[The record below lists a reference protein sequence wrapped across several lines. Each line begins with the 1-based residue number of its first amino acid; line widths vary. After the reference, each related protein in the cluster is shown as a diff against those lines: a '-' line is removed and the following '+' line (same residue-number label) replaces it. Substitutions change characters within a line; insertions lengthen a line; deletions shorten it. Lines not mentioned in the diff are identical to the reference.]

1 MVGMIVAIVLTF
13 TLSLALLLL
22 LLGGKSPVAARLT
35 ELAAGASV
43 APPAPSSID
52 VASRITQWFAP
63 LRKMFGLADDVE
75 VAQRLEAAGYRG
87 AVYVN
92 IYYTVKLLGPVVAAL
107 IVGFLIRGQ
116 NLFMWFMILG
126 AVGFL
131 GPDFWLTNA
140 VKQRRERIRLALP
153 DALDL
158 LIICMEAGLGMDQA
172 LIRIGEELRLAHKD
186 LSDEFL
192 FIRLEQR
199 AGKPRIE
206 AWRNMAA
213 SADPAPTSMN
223 VRTPSAYIASI
234 WSRNLTGAAEV
245 LGEPTA
251 DRVGLT
257 VVDRRVG
264 VAVHIDTRR
273 GQLEL
278 LQKFPQR
285 PHGAARQRA
294 VERGRHREAARGDAG
309 RGQPSVQCSRSR
321 ARSPRRRSA
330 AAR

>member
-1 MVGMIVAIVLTF
+1 M
-13 TLSLALLLL
+13 
-22 LLGGKSPVAARLT
+22 
-35 ELAAGASV
+35 
-43 APPAPSSID
+43 
-52 VASRITQWFAP
+52 
-63 LRKMFGLADDVE
+63 
-75 VAQRLEAAGYRG
+75 
-87 AVYVN
+87 N

-213 SADPAPTSMN
+213 RTNLEVVRSFVNMLVQTERFGTPLSKSLGFFADSL
-223 VRTPSAYIASI
+223 R
-234 WSRNLTGAAEV
+234 
-245 LGEPTA
+245 
-251 DRVGLT
+251 
-257 VVDRRVG
+257 
-264 VAVHIDTRR
+264 TRR
-273 GQLEL
+273 RQQAEEMAAKTTIKLVFPLVFFIFPSMFIVL
-278 LQKFPQR
+278 LVPALLSISKSFTTNSDTNPKNK
-285 PHGAARQRA
+285 
-294 VERGRHREAARGDAG
+294 ETINLWTT
-309 RGQPSVQCSRSR
+309 SR
-321 ARSPRRRSA
+321 
-330 AAR
+330 